1 MFKTSFILFYYRV
14 PTSYERLQGNFKPFF
29 LAISNQITVFTCHHF
44 YENFTLRHSHA
55 FSQNH
60 INCSHMYSYVFA
72 LSMDYT
78 KSTKPLRNMMCEA
91 EFLDLLL
98 CQFKIW

>member
-1 MFKTSFILFYYRV
+1 MKGCKEILSHFSLKF
-14 PTSYERLQGNFKPFF
+14 PIKLQF
-29 LAISNQITVFTCHHF
+29 LHAIIFTK
-44 YENFTLRHSHA
+44 TLRHSHA

-60 INCSHMYSYVFA
+60 INCLHMYSYVFA

-98 CQFKIW
+98 CQFKIK